1 MKYLILLGRDNPNVN
16 KTIEKM
22 MDREIRMERE
32 KQ

>member
-1 MKYLILLGRDNPNVN
+1 LVLLGRDNPNVN

-22 MDREIRMERE
+22 MDQEIRIERE